1 MHQMDKDPNLEQRRK
16 PLNPLTVWRWG
27 FTVILLATGTWLVI
41 YGPQFAD
48 IHGRTLG
55 WVVIGYAVVRL
66 ILGQFSGVDKGRGR
80 SLRRTRSEGE
90 SA

>member
-1 MHQMDKDPNLEQRRK
+1 MDKSSDFDSRRK
-16 PLNPLTVWRWG
+16 PLNPLAVWRWG
-27 FTVILLATGTWLVI
+27 FTVVLVAAGTWLVI

-66 ILGQFSGVDKGRGR
+66 VLGRLTGVDKSRDK
-80 SLRRTRSEGE
+80 SLRRTLNEGE

>member
-1 MHQMDKDPNLEQRRK
+1 MDTSSDTEARRK
-16 PLNPLTVWRWG
+16 PIDPLAVWRWG
-27 FTVILLATGTWLVI
+27 FTVILVAAGTWLVI

-66 ILGQFSGVDKGRGR
+66 VLGRLSGVNKSRDK
-80 SLRRTRSEGE
+80 SLRRTVSEGE